1 MPQFVFTRRVEFSE
15 TDMAG
20 IVHFANYY
28 KWMEEAEGEF
38 RRSLGLSIMQPR
50 GDGSCIGW
58 PRISA
63 SCTFERPLVYEDEF
77 QVRLD
82 IERIGVKSVT
92 FAAEFWKG
100 DQRVA
105 YGRVKTACCI
115 CRPNAPL
122 MSIEIPEDQRAVLH
136 ESEELKHNRDQ
147 SRVPEKDGS

>member
-20 IVHFANYY
+20 IVHFANFY
-28 KWMEEAEGEF
+28 KWMEEAEGEY
-38 RRSLGLSIMQPR
+38 RRSLGLSIIRPR
-50 GDGSCIGW
+50 GDGSYIGW

-77 QVRLD
+77 EVRLD
-82 IERIGVKSVT
+82 IERVGVKSVSFT
-92 FAAEFWKG
+92 AEFWKG

-115 CRPNAPL
+115 CRPHAPL
-122 MSIEIPEDQRAVLH
+122 VSIEIPEEQRAVLH
-136 ESEELKHNRDQ
+136 ESEELKLKRDQ
-147 SRVPEKDGS
+147 SLAPEGDGP